1 MQCPECYGKTHVY
14 DTRIEEN
21 ELGEVLVRRRRQCL
35 ECGHRFKTTEIK
47 DDGKQKGNEVD
58 QRSATESQDETGL
71 RAGPN
76 SAYRK
81 G

>member
-1 MQCPECYGKTHVY
+1 MY

-35 ECGHRFKTTEIK
+35 DCGHRFKTTEIK
-47 DDGKQKGNEVD
+47 DDGKKKENEVD

>member
-1 MQCPECYGKTHVY
+1 MY

-21 ELGEVLVRRRRQCL
+21 DLGEVLVRRRRQCL
-35 ECGHRFKTTEIK
+35 DCGHRFKTTEIK
-47 DDGKQKGNEVD
+47 DDGKKKENEVD

-71 RAGPN
+71 RTGPN